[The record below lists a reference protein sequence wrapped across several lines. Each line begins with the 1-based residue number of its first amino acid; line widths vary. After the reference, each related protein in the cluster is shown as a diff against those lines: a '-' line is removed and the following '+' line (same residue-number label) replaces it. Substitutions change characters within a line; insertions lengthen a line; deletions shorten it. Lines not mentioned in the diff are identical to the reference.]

1 MNVVTTSILIVGA
14 VLLIAL
20 AVIYFGL
27 VRRRRESE
35 EALQRVRVGGIYPAA
50 RQQNVST
57 GDDPGNKLDSRRA
70 CSAFRMLLGRLAP
83 GQETVP
89 KPEPERPVIGGPST
103 RPLACCHWENGQTI
117 RGVITYDR
125 ELIGKSFCEE

>member
-1 MNVVTTSILIVGA
+1 MSAVTTSILIVGA

-27 VRRRRESE
+27 VRRRHQFAQ

-70 CSAFRMLLGRLAP
+70 WPTAASCSFDRCSVTLCRLRSFSDLLVVL
-83 GQETVP
+83 
-89 KPEPERPVIGGPST
+89 
-103 RPLACCHWENGQTI
+103 PL
-117 RGVITYDR
+117 
-125 ELIGKSFCEE
+125 